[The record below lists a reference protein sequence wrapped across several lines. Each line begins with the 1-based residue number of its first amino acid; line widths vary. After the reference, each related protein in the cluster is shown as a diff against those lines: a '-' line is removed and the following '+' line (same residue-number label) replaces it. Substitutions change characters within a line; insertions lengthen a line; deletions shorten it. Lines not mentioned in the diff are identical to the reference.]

1 MPLHVVMMPFGGVA
15 AMPDE
20 KRPAAGDH
28 DLDAALSAWEQGAG
42 DTPGPAPHPALARLK
57 AQFAAHPDVC
67 ALTRVTETAQN
78 VAGDPV
84 HVTVEGAP
92 RLLALL
98 EHIESLDAA
107 ASARAPA
114 PVERVLNLVVNNYLE
129 NLLHRLTAD
138 PTSHPHYARLWN
150 SLCAAAGAPELAVPE
165 TSAPPEASAEGP
177 F

>member
-1 MPLHVVMMPFGGVA
+1 
-15 AMPDE
+15 MPDE
-20 KRPAAGDH
+20 KRPAAGDY

-42 DTPGPAPHPALARLK
+42 DTPGPAPHPAGARLK

-67 ALTRVTETAQN
+67 ALAALTDAAIKHASADMPVTIKVRPEFA
-78 VAGDPV
+78 
-84 HVTVEGAP
+84 
-92 RLLALL
+92 ALL

-114 PVERVLNLVVNNYLE
+114 SVECVLNLVVNNYLE

-138 PTSHPHYARLWN
+138 PTSHPHFARLWN
-150 SLCAAAGAPELAVPE
+150 SLCAAEGAPELAVPD
-165 TSAPPEASAEGP
+165 TSAPPEAQAEGP